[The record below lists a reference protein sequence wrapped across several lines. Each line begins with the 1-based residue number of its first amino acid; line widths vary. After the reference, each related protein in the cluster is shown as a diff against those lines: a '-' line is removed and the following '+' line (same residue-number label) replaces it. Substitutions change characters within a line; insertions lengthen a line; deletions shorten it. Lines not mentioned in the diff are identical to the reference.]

1 MRQTRVRFIP
11 AVVKAPTPPI
21 KDATAPLQDDDYDE
35 PVRTEPKRRAGERL
49 QAMAEMAERAKKYN
63 ASSYS
68 SSFSENQTGSDS
80 TFSENQKSSC
90 LKSCKH
96 CGGVSSSS
104 KRKNFFETGKQTP
117 QTDSDDD
124 DDDDD
129 EKLNAILK
137 KLKLSSHSRNSL

>member
-21 KDATAPLQDDDYDE
+21 KDATAPMSYSGAQNQTGDDDYDE

-63 ASSYS
+63 ASSDCS
-68 SSFSENQTGSDS
+68 
-80 TFSENQKSSC
+80 
-90 LKSCKH
+90 KSCKH

-104 KRKNFFETGKQTP
+104 KRKNLFETKQTL

-137 KLKLSSHSRNSL
+137 KLKLNRSV

>member
-1 MRQTRVRFIP
+1 MNRPSIVRFIP

-21 KDATAPLQDDDYDE
+21 KDATAPLPEEEYDE

-63 ASSYS
+63 ASSYAGS
-68 SSFSENQTGSDS
+68 SSFSDS
-80 TFSENQKSSC
+80 QKSSNQTSKIDKSDC
-90 LKSCKH
+90 SKSCKH

-104 KRKNFFETGKQTP
+104 KRKQTP
-117 QTDSDDD
+117 LYDSDKTDS
-124 DDDDD
+124 DDDD